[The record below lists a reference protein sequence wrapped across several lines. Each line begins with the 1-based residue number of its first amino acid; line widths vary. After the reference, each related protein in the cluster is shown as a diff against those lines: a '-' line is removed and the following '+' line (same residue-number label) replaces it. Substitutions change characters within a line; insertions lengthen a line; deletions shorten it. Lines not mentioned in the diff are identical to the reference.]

1 MRNRGRALFRPTLP
15 INGEEDKCFQEF
27 IRVNSAFWN
36 SRTASVP
43 ERRGEHILVEGLSN
57 HPLYLLLNAL
67 IAGYLARETGL
78 PMVALLASRTDR
90 KNIRFFESYGVR
102 EFVFLSD
109 RKSRVLD
116 MLRCGVLA
124 TRSLR
129 GGGGGDDLLA
139 IELDGI
145 DFGRLAYSQAIRST
159 GNGTIENLS
168 PPIFEMLVD
177 ALCYR
182 CYFDRL
188 FEQHRFPILVQ
199 SQADVSRWSI
209 LAQVALKHGAAVYSR
224 LGGPTRISVRRYDD
238 LHQIHISKY
247 RPTQELFE
255 YVYEHYRKE
264 AIAAADAHMQRRFSG
279 SMTINEA
286 MDAQLPFSKDRRI
299 ASKEELC
306 REFGWSVEKP
316 TVCILPHIFI
326 EDLHSTAWELFP
338 DYLTW
343 FRYTLQAIRKID
355 HVNWLVKSHPSEINY
370 RESRQTA
377 QGEYE
382 SLAADCEHVQFMPKD
397 VNTSSLLDIAH
408 AILTVRGTPGLEFAC
423 FGIPC
428 VLASEAPYSG
438 FGFTVEP
445 QSREEYLALL
455 KNIHTLEPLS
465 GLQVERAKVA
475 AYIYL
480 ELCRVES
487 KLIPNFSPYAD
498 VDEDTGWRDAANRVR
513 EYDPFDGRLY
523 QMLQIQIKQ
532 KYRHLLNYDWIG
544 WS

>member
-1 MRNRGRALFRPTLP
+1 
-15 INGEEDKCFQEF
+15 
-27 IRVNSAFWN
+27 
-36 SRTASVP
+36 
-43 ERRGEHILVEGLSN
+43 
-57 HPLYLLLNAL
+57 LYLLLNAL
-67 IAGYLARETGL
+67 IAGYLARETAL
-78 PMVALLASRTDR
+78 PMIALLSSPAER
-90 KNIRFFESYGVR
+90 KNIKLFQSYGVR
-102 EFVFLSD
+102 DFVFLSD
-109 RKSRVLD
+109 RKPRMLD
-116 MLRCGVLA
+116 MLRCAMLA
-124 TRSLR
+124 TTSLR
-129 GGGGGDDLLA
+129 GGSGGDDLLA
-139 IELDGI
+139 IELGGI
-145 DFGRLAYSQAIRST
+145 DFGRLVYSHSARNT

-168 PPIFEMLVD
+168 PLIFDMLVD

-188 FEQHRFPILVQ
+188 FEQRRFPILVQ
-199 SQADVSRWSI
+199 SQADLSRWSI
-209 LAQVALKHGAAVYSR
+209 LAQVALKHGAVVYSR

-238 LHQIHISKY
+238 LNQIRISKY

-279 SMTINEA
+279 RVTINEA

-299 ASKEELC
+299 VSKEELC

-316 TVCILPHIFI
+316 IVCILPHIFI
-326 EDLHSTAWELFP
+326 EALHSTTWELFP

-343 FRYTLQAIRKID
+343 FRCTLQAIRKID

-397 VNTSSLLDIAH
+397 VSTSSLLAIAH

-423 FGIPC
+423 FGIPS

-445 QSREEYLALL
+445 ESGEEYLALL

-465 GLQVERAKVA
+465 DSQVERAKVA

-480 ELCRVES
+480 QLSRVES

-498 VDEDTGWRDAANRVR
+498 VDEEAGWRDAADRIR
-513 EYDPFDGRLY
+513 DYDALEDRLCP
-523 QMLQIQIKQ
+523 MLQIQLREKH
-532 KYRHLLNYDWIG
+532 RHLLNYDWIG